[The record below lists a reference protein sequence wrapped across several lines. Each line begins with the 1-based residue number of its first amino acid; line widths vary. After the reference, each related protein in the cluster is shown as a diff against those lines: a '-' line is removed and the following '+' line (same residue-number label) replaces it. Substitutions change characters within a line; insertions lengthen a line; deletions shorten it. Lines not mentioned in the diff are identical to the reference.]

1 MFLYYMNVSDLNFE
15 DLKNFVSEDRLEY
28 SKKYFNQKDRILS
41 ISGEVLLRYILKK
54 IKIYNPIIVNDD
66 YGKPFLKNFP
76 NIYFNIS
83 HCGDYVFCGVS
94 NYPIGVDIE
103 YIHEIDLNIAKTQF
117 HPKEYEYVNNSNDK
131 IESFFEIWVLKESY
145 LKMKGIGL
153 SLDLKSFYINI
164 DEDKDNIKLLKF
176 FNDDDYLDNLEGNNK
191 SSNKTK
197 SFFNETNN
205 KIKIFNELQNIDKIE
220 SIDEIIFKSWN
231 LLDSKKNVYKLGVCS
246 LEKIDEL
253 NLIDFKEIY
262 KYLE

>member
-15 DLKNFVSEDRLEY
+15 DLKNFVSEDRLKY

-41 ISGEVLLRYILKK
+41 ISGEVLLRYILRK
-54 IKIYNPIIVNDD
+54 IEIYNPIIVNDY

-76 NIYFNIS
+76 NIHFNIS
-83 HCGDYVFCGVS
+83 HCEEYVFCGVS

-103 YIHEIDLNIAKTQF
+103 CIHDIDLNIAKTQF
-117 HPKEYEYVNNSNDK
+117 HPKEYEYINNSNDK

-153 SLDLKSFYINI
+153 SLGLKSFYINI
-164 DEDKDNIKLLKF
+164 DEDKDNIMLSKF
-176 FNDDDYLDNLEGNNK
+176 YNDYLNNLEGNNK

-197 SFFNETNN
+197 GFSKKTNN
-205 KIKIFNELQNIDKIE
+205 KIKIFNELQNSDKIE
-220 SIDEIIFKSWN
+220 SRDEIIFKSWN
-231 LLDSKKNVYKLGVCS
+231 ILDSKENIYKLGVCS

-253 NLIDFKEIY
+253 NSIDFKEIY
-262 KYLE
+262 KHLG